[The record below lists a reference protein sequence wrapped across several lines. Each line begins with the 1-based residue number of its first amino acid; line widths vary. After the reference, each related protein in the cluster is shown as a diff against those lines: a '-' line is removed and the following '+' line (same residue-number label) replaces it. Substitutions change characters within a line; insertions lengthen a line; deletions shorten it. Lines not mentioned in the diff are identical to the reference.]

1 MLSTQILTALQ
12 SHGTPENRAGMS
24 RFGIN
29 TANAYG
35 VSMGVIRSMAKS
47 YKKNHSLALDLWNTG
62 IHEARILAAL
72 IDDPK
77 LVTETQMESWV
88 QDFNSWDLCDQTCGN
103 LFDKTPYA
111 FDKAAEWSF
120 REEEFIKRAGFVLMA
135 WLAVHAKKTPDESF
149 LPFFKHLEREA
160 KDKRNFVKK
169 AVNWALRQIGKRS
182 RYLREEAILI
192 ARLIREQPYS
202 SARWIA
208 ADALRELEKVKITA

>member
-1 MLSTQILTALQ
+1 MLTSQILTELQ
-12 SHGTPENRAGMS
+12 SLGKPENRAGMS

-29 TANAYG
+29 TEHAYG
-35 VSMGVIRSMAKS
+35 VSMGIIRKIAKT
-47 YKKNHSLALDLWNTG
+47 YKKDHALALELWHTG

-72 IDDPK
+72 IDDPPQ
-77 LVTETQMESWV
+77 VTENQMETWV
-88 QDFNSWDLCDQTCGN
+88 KDFNSWDLCDQTCGN

-111 FDKAAEWSF
+111 FEKASEWSF
-120 REEEFIKRAGFVLMA
+120 REEEFVKRAGFVLMA
-135 WLAVHAKKTPDESF
+135 SLAVHAKKAPDESF
-149 LPFFKHLEREA
+149 LPFFPHLEREA

-192 ARLIREQPYS
+192 ARIMKEQPYS

-208 ADALRELEKVKITA
+208 ADALRELEKIRITA

>member
-1 MLSTQILTALQ
+1 MLTTQILTALQ
-12 SHGTPENRAGMS
+12 SHGKPENRAGMS

-29 TANAYG
+29 TTHAYG
-35 VSMGVIRSMAKS
+35 VSMGIIRNIAKLH
-47 YKKNHSLALDLWNTG
+47 KKNHALALELWNSG
-62 IHEARILAAL
+62 VHEARIMAAL

-77 LVTETQMESWV
+77 LVTETQMENWV

-120 REEEFIKRAGFVLMA
+120 REEEFVKRAAFVLMA
-135 WLAVHAKKTPDESF
+135 TLAVHAKKAPDESF
-149 LPFFKHLEREA
+149 LPFFQHLEREA

-169 AVNWALRQIGKRS
+169 AINWALRQIGKRS
-182 RYLREEAILI
+182 RYLREEAILL

-208 ADALRELEKVKITA
+208 ADALRELEKVRITA